1 MWIQYRAEHCM
12 MSFLGRWFADG
23 IATLRTSNVTMES
36 VHVWMIFPVLN
47 LHLVRGFSTAIL
59 PEGMLEGN
67 RERSKYSIR
76 KIMDEGQ
83 AVHVDSSNIQDKFA
97 PAATGIS

>member
-1 MWIQYRAEHCM
+1 
-12 MSFLGRWFADG
+12 
-23 IATLRTSNVTMES
+23 
-36 VHVWMIFPVLN
+36 MIFPVLN

-76 KIMDEGQ
+76 KIMDEGKQ
-83 AVHVDSSNIQDKFA
+83 FMWIPATFRTSSHQQQQVYHRYISPRIVYVYTLCIHMFA
-97 PAATGIS
+97 GTKMGKQTVP